1 MLNKIVAPQKLLKY
15 WLMEYSSMAGFLKE
29 KKKNKQ
35 MPIIHSE
42 IKGHN
47 SCLTNI
53 YNVYIMDNGNI

>member
-1 MLNKIVAPQKLLKY
+1 
-15 WLMEYSSMAGFLKE
+15 MAGFLKE

-35 MPIIHSE
+35 MPIISSE

-53 YNVYIMDNGNI
+53 YNVYIMNNGNRV